1 MLTMIQQKVDRD
13 FINGRTA
20 ELQKARFGHPRFNTA
35 LAQIEDDIA
44 AAEAGLKAQA
54 RLVCGHS
61 GSGKTT
67 LAECVVERYPVVSSP
82 DGDVRPVVHVEL
94 AEATTKKAMVSAI
107 FAAMG
112 YDNRTR
118 LTANEIIEE
127 IADKVERLGVKM
139 ILIDEAHHLTHGREL
154 RPITEF
160 LKSLLN
166 RIRCNIVLVGLPEL
180 QEMRREEQFDRRLRP
195 DLALAPYNWEKWEE
209 RLQFFAVLARF
220 ERLLG
225 LEKPSN
231 LASEKNAARMYVATG
246 GHIGIVVKYLVAALE
261 LALRKDDKRIST
273 RLLADIHA
281 SWHPSAMPPKTLN
294 FSAAAS
300 PASDATLEEAES
312 AVGRP
317 CIDSATNPFACT
329 FEKLNEIWEQR
340 QAIFIIEE
348 DKRLRT
354 RRGRGK
360 GLKPPAAFS

>member
-1 MLTMIQQKVDRD
+1 MEQHGLGRD
-13 FINGRTA
+13 CIKERAADFQR
-20 ELQKARFGHPRFNTA
+20 ARFGHPMFDMA
-35 LAQIEDDIA
+35 LAQIEEDMA
-44 AAEAGLKAQA
+44 AADAGLNAQA

-67 LAECVVERYPVVSSP
+67 LVEQVVARYPVESRR

-112 YDNRTR
+112 YDNRPR

-180 QEMRREEQFDRRLRP
+180 QEMRHEEQFDRRLRP
-195 DLALAPYNWEKWEE
+195 DLALAPYNWVLWQE
-209 RLQFFAVLARF
+209 RLQFCGVLARF
-220 ERLLG
+220 EQLLD
-225 LEKPSN
+225 LEKSSN
-231 LASEKNAARMYVATG
+231 LRSENNAARMYVATG

-261 LALRKDDKRIST
+261 LTLQRGHQRVT
-273 RLLADIHA
+273 NRMLAEIHA
-281 SWHPSAMPPKTLN
+281 SWHPSPAPPKSIN
-294 FSAAAS
+294 FSS
-300 PASDATLEEAES
+300 PAHPEANATLADAEL
-312 AVGRP
+312 AIGRP
-317 CIDSATNPFACT
+317 HIDIATNPFACV
-329 FEKLNEIWEQR
+329 FSKLDEIWEQR
-340 QAIFIIEE
+340 QTRQIIEE
-348 DKRLRT
+348 GSRVRT
-354 RRGRGK
+354 RRGRGR
-360 GLKPPAAFS
+360 GLKPPLAFT